1 MHAEKTPFEDN
12 HRRMTRIVFFIAVV
26 LINALNLF
34 GQEVAFELK
43 VLEMERIDWH
53 ERRVPLTA
61 SKSAPS
67 VNRESFAIHMPESVA
82 RSLES
87 SAESKLIHNLRFNA
101 ADRKNTRI
109 RFDSHAPQ
117 GAATVD
123 VGIALELT
131 PKVFANREMDIEVSA
146 HVEVRTDPEPSFT
159 TQKIKHVI
167 HISDGETIIVGGF
180 VNDAEARLLAGIPT
194 LRENPML
201 HYLFSDKRGQRGEP
215 ELVLMLKPHIGEPL
229 PITRVE
235 ESPTN
240 SGRDGTRV
248 AAASQPINTVSAPS
262 PKDTRPL
269 YTIQVGAFEKAATA
283 EALVARLKMRY
294 DAVFVDPLAGE
305 RPVYRVRVGRLAN
318 LRAAGELE
326 RQLRTEGFQPFIV
339 PPSQFR

>member
-53 ERRVPLTA
+53 ERRAPLTA

-87 SAESKLIHNLRFNA
+87 SADSKLIHNLRFQA
-101 ADRKNTRI
+101 PDRKYTRI

-117 GAATVD
+117 GAASVD

-131 PKVFANREMDIEVSA
+131 PKVFANREMDINVSA

-159 TQKIKHVI
+159 TQQIKHVV

-201 HYLFSDKRGQRGEP
+201 HYLFSEKRGQRGEP
-215 ELVLMLKPHIGEPL
+215 EIVLMLKPHIGESL

-240 SGRDGTRV
+240 SSRDGAR
-248 AAASQPINTVSAPS
+248 AAASQPINTVAAPS
-262 PKDTRPL
+262 PKDTRLL

-294 DAVFVDPLAGE
+294 DAVFIDSLAGE

>member
-53 ERRVPLTA
+53 ERRAPLTA

-87 SAESKLIHNLRFNA
+87 SADSKLIHNLRFQA
-101 ADRKNTRI
+101 PDRKYTRI

-117 GAATVD
+117 GAASVD

-131 PKVFANREMDIEVSA
+131 PKVFANREMDINVSA

-159 TQKIKHVI
+159 TQQIKHVV

-201 HYLFSDKRGQRGEP
+201 HYLFSEKRGQRGEP
-215 ELVLMLKPHIGEPL
+215 EIVLMLKPHIGESL

-240 SGRDGTRV
+240 SSRDSAR
-248 AAASQPINTVSAPS
+248 AAASQPINTVAAPS
-262 PKDTRPL
+262 PKDTRLL

-294 DAVFVDPLAGE
+294 DAVFIDSLAGE

>member
-53 ERRVPLTA
+53 ERRAPLTA

-87 SAESKLIHNLRFNA
+87 SADSKLIHNLRFQA
-101 ADRKNTRI
+101 PDRKYTRI

-117 GAATVD
+117 GAASVD

-131 PKVFANREMDIEVSA
+131 PKVFANREMDINVSA

-159 TQKIKHVI
+159 TQQIKHVV

-201 HYLFSDKRGQRGEP
+201 HYLFSEKRGQRGEP
-215 ELVLMLKPHIGEPL
+215 EIVLMLKPHIGESL

-240 SGRDGTRV
+240 SSRDGAR
-248 AAASQPINTVSAPS
+248 AAASQPINTVAAPS

-294 DAVFVDPLAGE
+294 DAVFIDSLAGE